1 MSTPIGGRLNFIDW
15 MKAVGMF
22 LIVAGHVVGD
32 PFSAFNQIA
41 QPAYTK
47 QLGVAF
53 FVFITGWGLANTK
66 NASLYTLYSRLY
78 LLFAYGLIF
87 AFLFTFIGVVFGPS
101 LQLSNFLPL
110 IMGANVFFDNFP
122 ANPTTWYIGTYLHLL
137 LVWFFWL
144 RHNPVTYKTL
154 LLGFIIENVVR
165 TALLFSGNIYIA
177 YMLFP
182 SWISIF
188 LLGHFFAQT
197 KDDLS
202 IQRALGVFLV
212 WLVVAIGW
220 SELMQHIV
228 VGKEIPFRH
237 LLGREVW
244 TLPLQSLLISV
255 IYIVSTLLFFHFA
268 RSLPASRWIQFFSRN
283 TVVLFIIHVPIIF
296 AFYPTF
302 YGWIDGIEQIYKQ
315 IALILIMYIGCAFVS
330 EFLNTKLHLERWKKP
345 LWRQIEKRFL

>member
-1 MSTPIGGRLNFIDW
+1 MAASMEGRLNFIDW

-22 LIVAGHVVGD
+22 LIVAGHVIGD
-32 PFSAFNQIA
+32 PYSAFNQIA

-53 FVFITGWGLANTK
+53 FVFITGWGLANSK
-66 NASLYTLYSRLY
+66 NVSLYTLYSRLY

-87 AFLFTFIGVVFGPS
+87 ALLFMIVGFAFGPS

-110 IMGANVFFDNFP
+110 MFGANVFFDNFP

-154 LLGFIIENVVR
+154 ILGFIIENAVR

-188 LLGHFFAQT
+188 LLGHYLSQK
-197 KDDLS
+197 KDNLS
-202 IQRALGVFLV
+202 LQRALAVFLV

-228 VGKEIPFRH
+228 VGREIPFRH

-244 TLPLQSLLISV
+244 TLPLQSLFISF

-268 RSLPASRWIQFFSRN
+268 RSLPASKLVQFFSRN

-302 YGWIDGIEQIYKQ
+302 YAWIDGVEQIYKQ
-315 IALILIMYIGCAFVS
+315 IALILIIYIGCAFVS
-330 EFLNTKLHLERWKKP
+330 EFLNQRLNLERWKMP
-345 LWRQIEKRFL
+345 LWRELEKRFL